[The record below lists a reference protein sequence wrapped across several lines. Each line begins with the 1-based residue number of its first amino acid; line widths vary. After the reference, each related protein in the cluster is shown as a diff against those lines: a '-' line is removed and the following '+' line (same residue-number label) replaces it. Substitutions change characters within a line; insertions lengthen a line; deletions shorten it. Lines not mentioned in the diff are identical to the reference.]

1 MKKEI
6 RMFLVLLFSQ
16 KSKASTNNLKHKI
29 LIKHSKLFLPLYHI
43 TTKKP
48 KTPFK
53 ILVGD

>member
-1 MKKEI
+1 
-6 RMFLVLLFSQ
+6 LLFSQ